1 MATSYTGYFEAAG
14 GTTAADP
21 QTVATLFEAEPNVIS
36 AEVLGSVGESTPVT
50 GSAGRVEIFVTTIDD
65 TAWACQIN
73 EAGFDDTETDM
84 TYDQETGTIPALPFT
99 FLVGSERIE
108 ATADS
113 DTVLTIVR
121 GFGGTSAAAHA
132 ENAACVFDVAAADL
146 TLAATA
152 VGAKLSSGRPAPA

>member
-1 MATSYTGYFEAAG
+1 MAVSYTAYFEADDG
-14 GTTAADP
+14 SLSKDP
-21 QTVATLFEAEPNVIS
+21 QDVATLFEAEPNVLS

-50 GSAGRVEIFVTTIDD
+50 GSAGRVEIFVTTILD
-65 TAWACQIN
+65 TAWQVLID
-73 EAGFDDTETDM
+73 EAGFDDSETDM
-84 TYDQETGTIPALPFT
+84 TYDTETGTIPALPFT
-99 FLVGSERIE
+99 FLVGTERIE

-121 GFGGTSAAAHA
+121 GFGGTTAAAHA